1 MSDGVRGR
9 VMIINMETIMQGSSR
24 RERLA
29 SEYDYVNLSNLF
41 KDLGFEIVK
50 TQDELTNLTARV
62 CLTSYG
68 FSRND
73 MLIVHNSQL
82 VEHK

>member
-9 VMIINMETIMQGSSR
+9 VMIINMETIIQGSSR

-29 SEYDYVNLSNLF
+29 SEYDYLNLSNLF
-41 KDLGFEIVK
+41 KDLGFDIVK

-62 CLTSYG
+62 CLTSYS
-68 FSRND
+68 FTRNG
-73 MLIVHNSQL
+73 MLIVH
-82 VEHK
+82 

>member
-29 SEYDYVNLSNLF
+29 SEYDYVNLKTLF
-41 KDLGFEIVK
+41 EDLEFEIVK
-50 TQDELTNLTARV
+50 TQDELTNLTAPV

-68 FSRND
+68 ITITD
-73 MLIVHNSQL
+73 MLISKFSNL
-82 VEHK
+82 K

>member
-9 VMIINMETIMQGSSR
+9 VMIINMETIMAGSSR

-29 SEYDYVNLSNLF
+29 SEYDYVNLTNLF

-50 TQDELTNLTARV
+50 TQDELTNLTAPV

-68 FSRND
+68 ITITD
-73 MLIVHNSQL
+73 MLISKFSNL
-82 VEHK
+82 K

>member
-9 VMIINMETIMQGSSR
+9 VMIINMETIMEGSSR

-29 SEYDYVNLSNLF
+29 SEYDYLNLTNLF
-41 KDLGFEIVK
+41 KDLEFEIVK

-62 CLTSYG
+62 CLTSCGYT
-68 FSRND
+68 RTD
-73 MLIVHNSQL
+73 MLIVHTSEL
-82 VEHK
+82 AKH